1 MKTRLL
7 WASMTT
13 VAFND
18 RPQAVL
24 SVNLSRTGTLL
35 SLVPDQ
41 SSVHDVRQ
49 GSVVHVFLL

>member
-1 MKTRLL
+1 
-7 WASMTT
+7 MTT

-24 SVNLSRTGTLL
+24 SVNLRRTGTLL

-41 SSVHDVRQ
+41 SSVHDIRQ
-49 GSVVHVFLL
+49 SGMIHLSLL